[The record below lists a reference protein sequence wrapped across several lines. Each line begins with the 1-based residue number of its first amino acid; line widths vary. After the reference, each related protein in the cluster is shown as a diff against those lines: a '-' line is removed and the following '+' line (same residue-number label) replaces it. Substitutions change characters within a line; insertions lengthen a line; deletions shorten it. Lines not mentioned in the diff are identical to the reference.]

1 MNNDSIIEAWNTVLF
16 DKFIRF
22 QHILVDGLSSHS
34 NTLLERNIHHKGS
47 RVLDVGCGFGDTT
60 LKLAGMIGQNGEA
73 VGVDCASKF
82 IREAEAGKAELGL
95 QNAKFIVADVQCDD
109 LQGPYDYVFSRFG
122 TMFFNLPGIAMKNI
136 NSSLKASGRLDM
148 IVWRKREE
156 NPWIHDAELKVK
168 KLFQLFHTKRLT
180 KFTVNQSP
188 FPWQVQTW

>member
-1 MNNDSIIEAWNTVLF
+1 MSNDSIIEAWSPVLF

-60 LKLAGMIGQNGEA
+60 MKLAGMIGQNGEA

-82 IREAEAGKAELGL
+82 IRAPEADKAELGL
-95 QNAKFIVADVQCDD
+95 QNANFVVADVQCDE

-122 TMFFNLPGIAMKNI
+122 TMFLICLAQP
-136 NSSLKASGRLDM
+136 
-148 IVWRKREE
+148 
-156 NPWIHDAELKVK
+156 
-168 KLFQLFHTKRLT
+168 
-180 KFTVNQSP
+180 
-188 FPWQVQTW
+188 